1 MVTPSSGFEWCH
13 LRRWE
18 TVAVAV
24 AEEED
29 AFAESLSTLGGLDPL
44 ASSSTR
50 PYRLN
55 ETPGTAFDI
64 RAVVTTQDW
73 LDGFG
78 SLVGVIERDGGDKV
92 VKDVRLYNAMHQG
105 PTDEA
110 EFTVNRCSSAASEIP
125 GCVLVMREGGI
136 GMLKI
141 SDCDCDRGQ
150 RCPDLAL
157 EEQLLTQPVVDPQ
170 IRKEIPHSQV
180 RPAKVLPNQDENS
193 GYNSKAQIARKNQLA
208 VLGLI
213 QGTRRIK
220 VVDVP
225 TPAVLLALT
234 ATFFLTGMAIVTS
247 DVDGEV
253 HDPSGELLTDEGTSS
268 NDGSLLG
275 ELSQLMIS
283 PSNLRRVL
291 FAGLGN
297 ENHVTIEVSGRLVV
311 LAMRDLPREVRD

>member
-141 SDCDCDRGQ
+141 GDCDCDRGQ